1 MRNLQLK
8 ARLRFL
14 AELIKNILLIILAN
28 KEIKMVKRKHPCIY
42 KEKNRNTYFVKKIM
56 LTLSEKAKYS
66 LSVALTVLKKLKC
79 I

>member
-1 MRNLQLK
+1 
-8 ARLRFL
+8 
-14 AELIKNILLIILAN
+14 
-28 KEIKMVKRKHPCIY
+28 MVKRKHPCIY